1 MRLRAV
7 GIVICCIFPLFVVPA
22 CSSGDDSSGGP
33 DAGNGADAAGVG
45 EAASS
50 DARPEDGGTA
60 DARSDGAASDGGAGG
75 ASPTLADLFDG
86 KAHIV
91 PDQVPASVPGS
102 LGHREAFAVERTDLG
117 ANTIY
122 LYHRC
127 FSSPGGVLSID
138 ICLDVSS
145 DSGKTFPVSHGI
157 VVHQTLGHFAV
168 APSVRKIGAVWTMV
182 WEEGGA
188 ASGTYWAE
196 STDGITWASHGAL
209 FAGTTYN
216 ATPSLYEFQNVVY
229 VFSAQRRTES
239 QLGITFHS
247 GPSMKSLVQYG
258 GGFVLAPTAAW
269 NGGSVSM
276 PRIVYQGGTHFM
288 IFEGATKDLG
298 CGNTSAEENDYGW
311 GIAKSTTLTS
321 WTEFSGN
328 PIEQGDDAE
337 SCGDDMPQ
345 PLLRQNGDF
354 FVYHTSDN
362 VSTVER
368 DTLAFGSACGAGK
381 NPPDWREK
389 NFVCMP
395 SCGGVGGTA
404 CYQTK
409 DCTTGAEVN
418 TGIATFPGM
427 TNECV
432 SCCH

>member
-1 MRLRAV
+1 MRFLATALTIGFILPV
-7 GIVICCIFPLFVVPA
+7 FVLPA
-22 CSSGDDSSGGP
+22 CSSGEDSSLGP
-33 DAGNGADAAGVG
+33 DGGSGSDAATVDD
-45 EAASS
+45 ASGG
-50 DARPEDGGTA
+50 DAGPADGGTV
-60 DARSDGAASDGGAGG
+60 DASFDGAASDSGDA
-75 ASPTLADLFDG
+75 ASPTLADLFAG

-91 PDQVPASVPGS
+91 PDQIPAPVPGNP
-102 LGHREAFAVERTDLG
+102 GHREAFAVERTDLG
-117 ANTIY
+117 GATIY

-138 ICLDVSS
+138 ICLDVSN
-145 DSGKTFPVSHGI
+145 DGGKTFPVSHGI
-157 VVHQTLGHFAV
+157 VIHQTLGHFAV
-168 APSVRKIGAVWTMV
+168 APSVRKLGSTWTMV

-196 STDGITWASHGAL
+196 STDGITWTNHGAL
-209 FAGTTYN
+209 FGGTTYN
-216 ATPSLYEFQNVVY
+216 ATPSLYEFQNTVY
-229 VFSAQRRTES
+229 VFSAQRRTAS

-247 GPSMKSLVQYG
+247 GPTMTSLVQYG
-258 GGFVLAPTAAW
+258 GGFVLAPSAAW

-298 CGNTSAEENDYGW
+298 CGSTSAEENDYGW
-311 GIAKSTTLTS
+311 GLAKSTTLTS

-354 FVYHTSDN
+354 FVYHTSDD

-381 NPPDWREK
+381 KAPDWREK

-409 DCTTGAEVN
+409 DCTSGTEVN

>member
-1 MRLRAV
+1 MRFRAIA
-7 GIVICCIFPLFVVPA
+7 IVLCSSLPLFVVSA
-22 CSSGDDSSGGP
+22 CSSNDDSSGEHE
-33 DAGNGADAAGVG
+33 DGNGTDAAGVG
-45 EAASS
+45 DAASS
-50 DARPEDGGTA
+50 DAGPADGGPA
-60 DARSDGAASDGGAGG
+60 DATSDGASDGGGDG
-75 ASPTLADLFDG
+75 ASPTLADLFNG

-91 PDQVPASVPGS
+91 PDQVPAPVPGS
-102 LGHREAFAVERTDLG
+102 
-117 ANTIY
+117 
-122 LYHRC
+122 YHRC
-127 FSSPGGVLSID
+127 FSYPGGVLSVD

-145 DSGKTFPVSHGI
+145 DGGKTFPVSHGI
-157 VVHQTLGHFAV
+157 VIHQTLGYFAV
-168 APSVRKIGAVWTMV
+168 APSVRKIGAAWTMV

-196 STDGITWASHGAL
+196 STDGITWTPHGAL

-288 IFEGATKDLG
+288 IFEGATKNLA

-328 PIEQGDDAE
+328 PIEQGNDAE
-337 SCGDDMPQ
+337 TCGVDMPQ
-345 PLLRQNGDF
+345 PLLRQNGEF
-354 FVYHTSDN
+354 FVYHTSDD
-362 VSTVER
+362 VRTVER

-395 SCGGVGGTA
+395 SCGGVGGAA

-409 DCTTGAEVN
+409 DCTTGTEVD

-427 TNECV
+427 TNDCV